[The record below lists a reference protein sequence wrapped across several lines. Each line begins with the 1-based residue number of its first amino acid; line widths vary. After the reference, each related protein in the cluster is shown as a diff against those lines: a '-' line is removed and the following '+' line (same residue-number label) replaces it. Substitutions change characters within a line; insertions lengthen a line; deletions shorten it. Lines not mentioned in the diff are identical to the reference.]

1 MQTKNKTR
9 TMIAVLMAVLMS
21 VLGASGHLEDIH
33 SVSTQEQMTVNA
45 VDHSTS
51 TGYER
56 RASRKANKTY
66 NKKVKKHVRKTGLA
80 KKRNDR
86 AAKFISHKDSVTL
99 ADLRKRSN
107 GLASSLRKK
116 HANRLGIPAP
126 EEQLESLARMAKNG
140 QLKNWVIKVNAEIAH
155 ALSVPYRVDYLF
167 QCFVEYGAKSRTLRN
182 APNISVKD
190 AMDSVRSTETFAHLE
205 VEELPFAKW
214 QGTLLGKE
222 QTKIQNQF
230 VAQAEDTSWK
240 QHHAKEMSLLKARV
254 EDVEDEFRT
263 AFAANHAGVKYDS
276 KKREYRLIK
285 RYKRTDSEFYGDSDP
300 HQFWPQWPDKVVEW
314 QAQPEM
320 QLHLS
325 VIYTSTADLLDVQAK
340 AQAKA
345 EQFKKANDKALVEDL
360 MNLMKEKSA
369 NARKKR
375 DEALSS
381 IVKLVTEYFTI
392 ELTTKDEW
400 MKEHKKEVM
409 KEFRDE
415 YTPRA
420 WKASMGEIVWNFH
433 SGFNLYY
440 ARPIKVKPMTE
451 DSNGKTIT
459 WNIPIDDEGFAT
471 VLDTNGYL
479 YTVDDPTVRV
489 KRSKPNKATTTINLH
504 LDKGKEYLHQFKPT
518 KGKKARKAY
527 FAHVEQSGHNRV
539 CPSHFSGLLGFMGP
553 SNGAFVSLGKNS
565 KQGKHFVRGDS
576 YSYSRMI
583 TKKIP
588 KADVPA
594 YLKIDR
600 GLSSEKSHIGIKL
613 RGWWMQA
620 TSNTDVPVVKKK
632 AGERKLPNARPRSK
646 RGINKQNPTDKKR
659 VNPLDEVVA
668 PQGNETLDS
677 FIPFDHRPSNKK
689 MMVEEMVRTV
699 VLGTDEHVEKTL
711 RHLDV
716 ANSVEHKERPPTVER
731 KGKTTIKPVRK
742 ARNDVEQLKNT
753 PATIDEELQ
762 PTQYTRED
770 LGKLTVAELKE
781 MLRARNLTMSGKKPD
796 LVERLLA

>member
-1 MQTKNKTR
+1 MQTKKITR

-21 VLGASGHLEDIH
+21 VLGASGHLDNIH
-33 SVSTQEQMTVNA
+33 TVSTQEQMTVNA
-45 VDHSTS
+45 VDHSTA
-51 TGYER
+51 TGPER
-56 RASRKANKTY
+56 RATRKGNETY
-66 NKKVKKHVRKTGLA
+66 KKKVKKHERNKGLA
-80 KKRNDR
+80 RKRYARKK
-86 AAKFISHKDSVTL
+86 AEFISHKDSETL
-99 ADLRKRSN
+99 AKLRQKSN

-116 HANRLGIPAP
+116 NAKRLGIPAP

-190 AMDSVRSTETFAHLE
+190 AMDSVRSTDTFAHLE
-205 VEELPFAKW
+205 VEKLPFAKW

-240 QHHAKEMSLLKARV
+240 QHHAEEMSLLKARV
-254 EDVEDEFRT
+254 EDVEDEFHT
-263 AFAANHAGVKYDS
+263 AFATNHSGVTYDS
-276 KKREYRLIK
+276 KERVYRLIK
-285 RYKRTDSEFYGDSDP
+285 RYNRTDSEFYGDSDS

-314 QAQPEM
+314 QEQPEM

-325 VIYTSTADLLDVQAK
+325 VIHASTADLLDVQAK

-345 EQFKKANDKALVEDL
+345 EQFKKSTDKSLVEDL

-375 DEALSS
+375 EEAVSS

-400 MKEHKKEVM
+400 MKKYKKTVM
-409 KEFRDE
+409 QEFRDE

-451 DSNGKTIT
+451 DPNGKTIT

-553 SNGAFVSLGKNS
+553 SNGAFVNLGKNS
-565 KQGKHFVRGDS
+565 KHGKHFVRGDS

-588 KADVPA
+588 TADVPA

-620 TSNTDVPVVKKK
+620 TSKTDVPVVKKK
-632 AGERKLPNARPRSK
+632 AGERKLSKARPRSK
-646 RGINKQNPTDKKR
+646 RGINKQNPTDKTR

-668 PQGNETLDS
+668 PQGNETLGS
-677 FIPFDHRPSNKK
+677 YIPFDHRPSKEETT
-689 MMVEEMVRTV
+689 VEEVVRTV
-699 VLGTDEHVEKTL
+699 VLGTDEYVEDTL

-716 ANSVEHKERPPTVER
+716 TNSVEHKERPPTVER
-731 KGKTTIKPVRK
+731 KGKTIKPVRK

-762 PTQYTRED
+762 PTQHTEES
-770 LGKLTVAELKE
+770 LGKLTVPELKE
-781 MLRARNLTMSGKKPD
+781 LLKAADLKVSGKKAD
-796 LVERLLA
+796 LIERLLA